1 MAQAKVGK
9 TADILDFSEMNAR
22 KDDFIKNI
30 LQRQIDLAE
39 TFAKFAWSIN
49 NGKDIFN
56 VQKDII
62 TDFVKNLNIEQIKER
77 LVEKKTDNKIVQIIL
92 QEHFWFE
99 FICVNIVVVNFI
111 VNFVFWS

>member
-9 TADILDFSEMNAR
+9 TADILGFSKMNAR

-77 LVEKKTDNKIVQIIL
+77 LVEKKLIIKL
-92 QEHFWFE
+92 FK
-99 FICVNIVVVNFI
+99 
-111 VNFVFWS
+111 

>member
-39 TFAKFAWSIN
+39 TFGKFA
-49 NGKDIFN
+49 
-56 VQKDII
+56 
-62 TDFVKNLNIEQIKER
+62 
-77 LVEKKTDNKIVQIIL
+77 
-92 QEHFWFE
+92 
-99 FICVNIVVVNFI
+99 
-111 VNFVFWS
+111 